1 MQYLH
6 TRDGAG
12 PENVD
17 VVSLAGVLR
26 RNALRLL
33 VAALGAGGAAVVGL
47 SFVTPRYTSEA
58 QLLIGGQGLNDRL
71 RDPQV
76 GSAILESVSAKIDK
90 EAVASQVIALRS
102 RDLAT
107 RLMLD
112 LDLASKPEFNV
123 SPSDAK
129 GAFRRLIDF
138 AMGLIL
144 GARETPADRALTT
157 YYRGLNVYQ
166 GKDSR
171 VITIQYSST
180 DSVLAARVA
189 NRLAE
194 LYQDWLR
201 SQGVSQT
208 ADASDWL
215 KPQIEKLSRE
225 VSEAEAEVERFRSE
239 ANLFRAGSQ
248 NSGLNE
254 QQLADLGSEV
264 TRARA
269 ARTDV
274 EARAVKARE
283 LLQLGQLDVIPD
295 VQRAPVI
302 QALLAERARAERE
315 KAEGEATLLP
325 RHPRM
330 KQLDATLA
338 DLRRQIAREAAIIV
352 EGVEKEASAARL
364 REDLAGRRLAEM
376 KALVGD
382 KAADMARLTALE
394 GVAKAKRREIDTLQ
408 ASFEAARSRGDA
420 KAIPLEAQII
430 SRAQPDSMPSFPK
443 RLQLS
448 ALAAAA
454 TLLLGMVA
462 AITRELVRG
471 ARLPAGRDT
480 ADQAVHRAPNLAM
493 PDREAREYPVMVA
506 SLGIAAR
513 HLRTK
518 AHVDCGHRTL
528 VVGMAAAVD
537 AREQGVELAR
547 LLAGPGVRT
556 VVIDWNAEGRSI
568 AEIQGA
574 RRDPGIAELLQGTA
588 SLHQVIQLLPGS
600 TGLHFIS
607 PGAGLPN
614 AAMHADQ
621 ANLIFDAIDD
631 AYDHIVFVGEYDA
644 LHALFTV
651 MKGRFDTV
659 VEISAPDH
667 VQTVGSAPGILFGF
681 PVSGIEVLRLG
692 VDARPQRRPATLARH
707 SAEALS

>member
-6 TRDGAG
+6 TQGGAG
-12 PENVD
+12 PERID
-17 VVSLAGVLR
+17 VVSLARVLR
-26 RNALRLL
+26 RNAIRLL
-33 VAALGAGGAAVVGL
+33 VAALGVGVAVIAGL

-58 QLLIGGQGLNDRL
+58 QILIGGQGLNDRL

-76 GSAILESVSAKIDK
+76 GSATLESVSAKVDK

-112 LDLASKPEFNV
+112 LDLASKPEFSV
-123 SPSDAK
+123 APSDAK
-129 GAFRRLIDF
+129 GAFRRLIDL
-138 AMGLIL
+138 AMGLKL

-180 DSVLAARVA
+180 DSALAARVA

-274 EARAVKARE
+274 EARAAKARE

-338 DLRRQIAREAAIIV
+338 DLRRQIAREAAVIV

-430 SRAQPDSMPSFPK
+430 SRAQPGSVPSFPK

-462 AITRELVRG
+462 AITRELVRS
-471 ARLPAGRDT
+471 ARLPTDPDA
-480 ADQAVHRAPNLAM
+480 ANQAVHRAPIPAM
-493 PDREAREYPVMVA
+493 PDHETREYPVMVA
-506 SLGIAAR
+506 SLGVAAR

-518 AHVDCGHRTL
+518 VHVDRGHRTL

-537 AREQGVELAR
+537 AREHGVELAR
-547 LLAGPGVRT
+547 LLAGPGART
-556 VVIDWNAEGRSI
+556 VVIDWNADGRSI
-568 AEIQGA
+568 AETLGA
-574 RRDPGIAELLQGTA
+574 HRHPGIAELLQGTA
-588 SLHQVIQLLPGS
+588 SLHQAIQLLPGS
-600 TGLHFIS
+600 TGVRFIS
-607 PGAGLPN
+607 PGGGLPN
-614 AAMHADQ
+614 TAMHADQ
-621 ANLIFDAIDD
+621 ANLIFDTIDD

-644 LHALFTV
+644 LDALFTV
-651 MKGRFDTV
+651 VKGRFDTV
-659 VEISAPDH
+659 VEISAPAR
-667 VQTVGSAPGILFGF
+667 VQAARSAPGILFGF

>member
-1 MQYLH
+1 
-6 TRDGAG
+6 
-12 PENVD
+12 
-17 VVSLAGVLR
+17 
-26 RNALRLL
+26 
-33 VAALGAGGAAVVGL
+33 
-47 SFVTPRYTSEA
+47 
-58 QLLIGGQGLNDRL
+58 
-71 RDPQV
+71 
-76 GSAILESVSAKIDK
+76 
-90 EAVASQVIALRS
+90 
-102 RDLAT
+102 
-107 RLMLD
+107 
-112 LDLASKPEFNV
+112 
-123 SPSDAK
+123 
-129 GAFRRLIDF
+129 
-138 AMGLIL
+138 
-144 GARETPADRALTT
+144 
-157 YYRGLNVYQ
+157 LNVYQ

-225 VSEAEAEVERFRSE
+225 VSEAEVERFRSE

-274 EARAVKARE
+274 EARAAKARE

-330 KQLDATLA
+330 RQLDATLA

-430 SRAQPDSMPSFPK
+430 SRAQPGSVPSFPK

-462 AITRELVRG
+462 AITRELVRS
-471 ARLPAGRDT
+471 ARLPTDPDAGNQ
-480 ADQAVHRAPNLAM
+480 ADHRAPIPAM
-493 PDREAREYPVMVA
+493 PGHETREYPVMVA

-518 AHVDCGHRTL
+518 VHVDRGHRTL
-528 VVGMAAAVD
+528 VVGMAAAAD
-537 AREQGVELAR
+537 AREHGVELAR
-547 LLAGPGVRT
+547 LLAGPGART
-556 VVIDWNAEGRSI
+556 VIIDWNADGRSI
-568 AEIQGA
+568 AETLGA
-574 RRDPGIAELLQGTA
+574 HRHPGIAELVQGTA
-588 SLHQVIQLLPGS
+588 SLHQVIQVLPGS
-600 TGLHFIS
+600 TGVHIIS
-607 PGAGLPN
+607 PGGGLPS
-614 AAMHADQ
+614 AAMHHADQ
-621 ANLIFDAIDD
+621 VNLILDTIDD

-667 VQTVGSAPGILFGF
+667 VQAVRSAPGTLFGS

-707 SAEALS
+707 SAEAFS

>member
-6 TRDGAG
+6 TQGGAG
-12 PENVD
+12 PERID
-17 VVSLAGVLR
+17 VVSLARVLR
-26 RNALRLL
+26 RNAIRLL
-33 VAALGAGGAAVVGL
+33 VAALGVGVAVIAGL

-58 QLLIGGQGLNDRL
+58 QILIGGQGLNDRL

-76 GSAILESVSAKIDK
+76 GSATLESVSAKVDK

-112 LDLASKPEFNV
+112 LDLASKPEFSV
-123 SPSDAK
+123 APSDAK
-129 GAFRRLIDF
+129 GAFRRLIDL

-180 DSVLAARVA
+180 DSALAARVA

-274 EARAVKARE
+274 EARAAKARE

-330 KQLDATLA
+330 RQLDATLA

-430 SRAQPDSMPSFPK
+430 SRAQPGSVPSFPK

-462 AITRELVRG
+462 AITRELVRS
-471 ARLPAGRDT
+471 ARLPTDPDAGNQ
-480 ADQAVHRAPNLAM
+480 ADHRAPIPAM
-493 PDREAREYPVMVA
+493 PGHETREYPVMVA
-506 SLGIAAR
+506 SLGVAAR

-518 AHVDCGHRTL
+518 VHVDRGHRTL
-528 VVGMAAAVD
+528 VVGMAAAAD
-537 AREQGVELAR
+537 AREHGVELAR
-547 LLAGPGVRT
+547 LLAGPGART
-556 VVIDWNAEGRSI
+556 VVIDWNADGRSI
-568 AEIQGA
+568 AETLGA
-574 RRDPGIAELLQGTA
+574 HRHPGIAELLQGTA
-588 SLHQVIQLLPGS
+588 SLHQAIQLLPGS
-600 TGLHFIS
+600 TGVRFIS
-607 PGAGLPN
+607 PGGGLPN
-614 AAMHADQ
+614 TAMHADQ
-621 ANLIFDAIDD
+621 ANLIFDTIDD

-644 LHALFTV
+644 LDALFTV
-651 MKGRFDTV
+651 VKGRFDTV
-659 VEISAPDH
+659 VEISAPAH
-667 VQTVGSAPGILFGF
+667 VQAARSAPGILFGF